1 MTTDMREFGGK
12 VALITGTTG
21 IALATARRLAAGG
34 ASIVACGIV
43 EDANAALRA
52 ELEQSGAKALVLTV
66 DVAERDQVRDAVAA
80 GVGCFGG
87 LDIIVNSAAVH
98 PYGTAT
104 TTDFETWNRAMAVNV
119 GSIYL
124 TAHFGIPEMIGR
136 GGGAIVN
143 VSSVQGFACQQDVA
157 AYATTK
163 GAIHTL
169 TRSLALDYAR
179 AGVRVNSVSPGSI
192 RTPILE
198 RAARAGAGPDVDVE
212 AAFRRF
218 GEAHPLGRIGEPEEV
233 AELIAFLCSSKAS
246 FCTGADYRIDGG
258 LTAGI
263 GVK

>member
-1 MTTDMREFGGK
+1 MSEFSGK

-21 IALATARRLAAGG
+21 IALATARRLASGG
-34 ASIVACGIV
+34 AAIVACGIV
-43 EDANAALRA
+43 EEANAALQA
-52 ELEQSGAKALVLTV
+52 ELADALVLTA
-66 DVAERDQVRDAVAA
+66 DVSVPDQVRDAVAA
-80 GVGCFGG
+80 GADRFGG

-104 TTDFETWNRAMAVNV
+104 STDFETWNKAMSVNV

-124 TAHFGIPEMIGR
+124 TAHFGIPEMIKR

-143 VSSVQGFACQQDVA
+143 VSSVQGFACQQNVA

-179 AGVRVNSVSPGSI
+179 SGIRVNSVSPGSI

-198 RAARAGAGPDVDVE
+198 KAARGENGTDADVE
-212 AAFRRF
+212 AAYKRF
-218 GEAHPLGRIGEPEEV
+218 GEAHPIGRIGEPEEV
-233 AELIAFLCSSKAS
+233 AELIAFLCSSKAG
-246 FCTGADYRIDGG
+246 FCTGADYKIDGG

>member
-1 MTTDMREFGGK
+1 MSEFEGK
-12 VALITGTTG
+12 VALVTGTTG
-21 IALATARRLAAGG
+21 IGLATGLRLAEGG
-34 ASIVACGIV
+34 ASIVALGI
-43 EDANAALRA
+43 DGAANAAMQA
-52 ELEQSGAKALVLTV
+52 QFDGSGQSALVLQV
-66 DVAERDQVRDAVAA
+66 DVSVAEAVRVAVETAAER
-80 GVGCFGG
+80 FGG

-104 TTDFETWNRAMAVNV
+104 TTEPEIWAYTMAVNV

-124 TAHFGIPEMIGR
+124 TAHYGIPQMVRR
-136 GGGAIVN
+136 GGGSIVN
-143 VSSVQGFACQQDVA
+143 VASVQGFACQENVA

-179 AGVRVNSVSPGSI
+179 HGIRVNSVSPGSI

-198 RAARAGAGPDVDVE
+198 KAARGASGTDADVE
-212 AAFRRF
+212 EAYKRF
-218 GEAHPLGRIGEPEEV
+218 GAAHPLGRIGEPQEV

>member
-1 MTTDMREFGGK
+1 MDDFIGK
-12 VALITGTTG
+12 VAVVTGTTG
-21 IALATARRLAAGG
+21 IGLATARRLAAGG
-34 ASIVACGIV
+34 AAIAAFGI
-43 EDANAALRA
+43 DGAANAALER
-52 ELEQSGAKALVLTV
+52 ELGGAGRRAKAFTLDVS
-66 DVAERDQVRDAVAA
+66 VAEAVRAA
-80 GVGCFGG
+80 IGRVVSAFGG
-87 LDIIVNSAAVH
+87 LDIIVNTAAVH

-104 TTDFETWNRAMAVNV
+104 TTDPDVWQRAMSVNI

-124 TAHFGIPEMIGR
+124 TARYGIPEMVRR

-143 VSSVQGFACQQDVA
+143 VASVQGFACQENVA

-169 TRSLALDYAR
+169 TRSLALDYA
-179 AGVRVNSVSPGSI
+179 GQGIRVNSVSPGSI

-198 RAARAGAGPDVDVE
+198 RAARGEGGSDADVE
-212 AAFRRF
+212 AAYQRF
-218 GEAHPLGRIGEPEEV
+218 GAAHPLGRIGEPEEV
-233 AELIAFLCSSKAS
+233 AELIAFLCSSKAG

>member
-1 MTTDMREFGGK
+1 MKDFEGK
-12 VALITGTTG
+12 VALVTGTTG
-21 IALATARRLAAGG
+21 IGLATARRLAAGG
-34 ASIVACGIV
+34 AAIIACGI
-43 EDANAALRA
+43 DRSANAAMRA
-52 ELEQSGAKALVLTV
+52 ELEGTGAGVLVMDTDASV
-66 DVAERDQVRDAVAA
+66 EHQVRDAVAA
-80 GVGCFGG
+80 GVRRFGG
-87 LDIIVNSAAVH
+87 LDVIVNSAAVH

-104 TTDFETWNRAMAVNV
+104 TTDWETWNKAMTVNV

-124 TAHFGIPEMIGR
+124 TAHFGIPEMIKR

-143 VSSVQGFACQQDVA
+143 VASVQGFACQQNVA

-169 TRSLALDYAR
+169 TRSLALDYAA

-198 RAARAGAGPDVDVE
+198 KAARGDNGSDADVE
-212 AAFRRF
+212 EAYRRF
-218 GEAHPLGRIGEPEEV
+218 GAAHPLGRIGEPEEV
-233 AELIAFLCSSKAS
+233 AELIAFLCSSKAG

>member
-1 MTTDMREFGGK
+1 MSDFENK

-21 IALATARRLAAGG
+21 IALATARRLAQGG
-34 ASIVACGIV
+34 AAIIGCGI
-43 EDANAALRA
+43 DRAANAAMQEGLVKA
-52 ELEQSGAKALVLTV
+52 GAKALVQTL
-66 DVAERDQVRDAVAA
+66 DVSVSDQVRDAVAA
-80 GVGCFGG
+80 GVERFGG
-87 LDIIVNSAAVH
+87 IDIIVNSAAVH

-104 TTDFETWNRAMAVNV
+104 TTDWETWNRAMTVNV

-124 TAHFGIPEMIGR
+124 TAHFGIPEMVKR

-143 VSSVQGFACQQDVA
+143 VASVQGFACQQNVA

-169 TRSLALDYAR
+169 TRSLALDYAA
-179 AGVRVNSVSPGSI
+179 AGIRVNSVSPGSI

-198 RAARAGAGPDVDVE
+198 KAARGEGGSDADVE
-212 AAFRRF
+212 EAYRRF
-218 GEAHPLGRIGEPEEV
+218 GAAHPLGRIGEPEEV
-233 AELIAFLCSSKAS
+233 AELIAFLCSAKAG
-246 FCTGADYRIDGG
+246 FCTGADYKIDGG